1 MTALLIGWPAAH
13 GGVLLAVGCA
23 GALLAA
29 AGLAGAGLAR
39 TAGEQGAMPPAPA
52 AAPMLLDSEARTPQG
67 VRIPEQREARR

>member
-23 GALLAA
+23 GAVLAA

-39 TAGEQGAMPPAPA
+39 AAGEQGAMPPAPG
-52 AAPMLLDSEARTPQG
+52 PMLLDSEARTPRG